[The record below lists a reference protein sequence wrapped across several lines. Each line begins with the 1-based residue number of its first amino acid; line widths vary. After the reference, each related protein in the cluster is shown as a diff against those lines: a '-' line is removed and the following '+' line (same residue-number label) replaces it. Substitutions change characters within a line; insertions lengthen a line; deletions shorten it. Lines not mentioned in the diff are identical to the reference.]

1 MQLNHA
7 IPILRMF
14 DVAKAREFYIGY
26 LGFNV
31 DFEHRFHDDAPLFMQ
46 KTIAI

>member
-1 MQLNHA
+1 
-7 IPILRMF
+7 MF

-31 DFEHRFHDDAPLFMQ
+31 DFEHRFHDDADRVP
-46 KTIAI
+46 ARGV